1 MDFMATT
8 NVIKVKEATRF
19 PGNCRWVCSSGTVW
33 HVCVKNRLTRFFI
46 VPPLERT
53 I

>member
-19 PGNCRWVCSSGTVW
+19 PGNCRWFVVQVRSGN
-33 HVCVKNRLTRFFI
+33 VCVKNRLTRFFI